1 MIRKRR
7 QLKTIRWWQAVS
19 HPRVAWSAGIADWG
33 NPHAAL
39 EQGQFWAILQR
50 CLDNMPGRLARL
62 FLMREVME
70 QSSEDICRDFAI
82 TPANLWTDAS
92 IGRARGYGSVSKV
105 IGKDPEALSGM
116 LTCREASV
124 LISEARDRKL
134 RLHER
139 LGLRV
144 HLWMCISCRRFNRQ
158 VRLMCRLLRSQT
170 GPDLFDTP
178 GPGPRRRKPG

>member
-1 MIRKRR
+1 
-7 QLKTIRWWQAVS
+7 
-19 HPRVAWSAGIADWG
+19 
-33 NPHAAL
+33 
-39 EQGQFWAILQR
+39 
-50 CLDNMPGRLARL
+50 
-62 FLMREVME
+62 
-70 QSSEDICRDFAI
+70 
-82 TPANLWTDAS
+82 
-92 IGRARGYGSVSKV
+92 
-105 IGKDPEALSGM
+105 M

-178 GPGPRRRKPG
+178 GPGLADEARERIRQAMAGQGKSRE